1 MVYQVEM
8 ISMAVHRNLLRL
20 RGFCMT
26 PTERLL
32 VYPYM
37 PNGSV
42 ASRLRGII
50 PVLLSIIFSWT
61 IVLDFTLGSCCHP
74 QCSVSYHQDFV
85 SISFLF
91 LCFGRLLCPSIT
103 SSCAI
108 FNHPGSTIGASQVN
122 RRRWRLTDGVS
133 FNE

>member
-1 MVYQVEM
+1 M

-42 ASRLRGII
+42 ASRLRGDLIGY
-50 PVLLSIIFSWT
+50 PLSS
-61 IVLDFTLGSCCHP
+61 
-74 QCSVSYHQDFV
+74 
-85 SISFLF
+85 
-91 LCFGRLLCPSIT
+91 LCFAEKMWTALPV
-103 SSCAI
+103 
-108 FNHPGSTIGASQVN
+108 Q
-122 RRRWRLTDGVS
+122 
-133 FNE
+133 